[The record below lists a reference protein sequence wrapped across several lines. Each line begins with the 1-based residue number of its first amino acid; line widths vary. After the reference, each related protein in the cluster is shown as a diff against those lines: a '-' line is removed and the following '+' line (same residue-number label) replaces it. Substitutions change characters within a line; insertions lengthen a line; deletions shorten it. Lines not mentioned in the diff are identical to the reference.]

1 MGQETYYVS
10 TRIKERER
18 QPRPV
23 PVRFTQAELKLI
35 NDMCEAGESLSQCI
49 RRVMF
54 SNMY

>member
-10 TRIKERER
+10 TRIKKRER